1 MHLETHSFDQE
12 ELMAFLDSELAVD
25 RAAAV
30 VSHLDGCQ
38 DCQKL
43 AADFRGVSRQ
53 LAGWQVEQ
61 SGPALANSI
70 SAALDTHPGQSR
82 GKLGFLLRRQTWA
95 WAGGLCA
102 AVLIGTV
109 VIAPRLDKQ
118 HKLAQSVAFL
128 KAENDGA
135 FQIRDSNASTVL
147 ETLRSPMIVRTV
159 QLTIAV
165 KDFAK
170 TRSTVD
176 EILKRHK
183 GYIGQSNVSSPVD
196 SGPVLEATLRVPS
209 DQLEAAMAELKALGR
224 VDSESQSGDEVTQQ
238 YVDVAAR
245 LANARNSE
253 QRLTDL
259 LRERTGKLV
268 DVLAVE
274 KEIERVRGEI
284 ERMEAERKN
293 LANRVDFATLNVKLY
308 EESRAGL
315 QMPGSTSYRL
325 RNAAV
330 EGYRTTVESVTGAAS
345 FLLAYGPSVLFWSA
359 VLFFPGRFLWRRL
372 RSHLLHSL

>member
-1 MHLETHSFDQE
+1 MPLKNHPIERE
-12 ELMAFLDSELAVD
+12 ELMAFLDGELAAD
-25 RAAAV
+25 RASVTA
-30 VSHLDGCQ
+30 SHLESCQ
-38 DCQKL
+38 ECQKL
-43 AADFRGVSRQ
+43 AADFQDLSQ
-53 LAGWQVEQ
+53 EFAGWQVEP
-61 SGPALANSI
+61 SSPALANNI
-70 SAALDTHPGQSR
+70 AAALDKHSSQPRRT
-82 GKLGFLLRRQTWA
+82 FFLRRQTWA
-95 WAGGLCA
+95 WAGGLGVVALA
-102 AVLIGTV
+102 AVVLVQPMLIPHRAVEKVDFVRARNPGV
-109 VIAPRLDKQ
+109 
-118 HKLAQSVAFL
+118 
-128 KAENDGA
+128 
-135 FQIRDSNASTVL
+135 FQIRDSKANAFFDEV
-147 ETLRSPMIVRTV
+147 RAGNPMIVRAS

-170 TRSTVD
+170 TRPMVD
-176 EILKRHK
+176 EILKRHN
-183 GYIGQSNVSSPVD
+183 GYLGQSNVSSPVD
-196 SGPVLEATLRVPS
+196 SGPVLEAMLRIPS
-209 DQLEAAMAELKALGR
+209 DQLEAVMTELKALGR
-224 VDSESQSGDEVTQQ
+224 VESESQTGEEVTQQ
-238 YVDVAAR
+238 YVDLEAR
-245 LANARNSE
+245 LSNARHSE

-259 LRERTGKLV
+259 LRDRTGKLV

-274 KEIERVRGEI
+274 KEIDRVRGEI